1 MYMKLISI
9 IVGVIFFLMLI
20 KGSIE
25 SGPWTI
31 LVLLF
36 IIVSMIKDKKKKR
49 RKKTSYKKRTQSI
62 KNSKSIKKGNVN
74 AFNDIELKPNNYKNS
89 YASEPINQTEQFFQ
103 DKNALGQIRQM
114 KTMTVGNVN
123 SSSPITK
130 AAKLFY
136 LQGSFMDDFSDNYNI
151 NIPCENNAPTYNG
164 LNIYQLR
171 SYFSWRTFIRKNEFK
186 PTQISYVYLYI
197 YEVINKIG
205 IKNDIDGLN
214 KLLAIW
220 QYYRK
225 YDQKLDNYFPNWIKD
240 YYIINNL
247 KIDYKTLEEEF
258 PIKIENNQK
267 IIDEIMLGNYEN
279 KLEFY
284 DEESDYHLLKS
295 KIMEHKYSFII
306 EMIIPPIFKNLDRYF
321 NMSGY
326 SFNEVLFG
334 SVERIDWEP
343 FKWAIYY
350 HNPIIADF
358 SFTLDENEKYLKIKD
373 NYYKEIFVKSPYHKS
388 LMGYILKNIDIT
400 LRECFKISRS
410 LKINNNML
418 DSVLNQDEKLYAF
431 LINGKIIDIINIT
444 IKKYLIE
451 NKTQINNIIS
461 EKRKKNIII
470 DSEKFA
476 SIRESSNRVQE
487 KLIVEEEKKEL
498 KPIIEEKKE
507 EVINESED
515 IFENLIANLNSVELE
530 FVKKI
535 ICLEN
540 RSNLLQFAKA
550 NNILYEI
557 MIENINSKALEL
569 IGDNLIEDYGDE
581 IIIYAEYIE
590 TLKEK
595 LGGN

>member
-1 MYMKLISI
+1 MKFVSI
-9 IVGVIFFLMLI
+9 IVGIVFFLMLI

-25 SGPWTI
+25 SGPWTV

-36 IIVSMIKDKKKKR
+36 IVISMLKDKKKK
-49 RKKTSYKKRTQSI
+49 TKKRLT
-62 KNSKSIKKGNVN
+62 SKKRKPNVRVSKKETRQNVKTLS
-74 AFNDIELKPNNYKNS
+74 DIELNSNNYKNT
-89 YASEPINQTEQFFQ
+89 YASEPINQTEKFFH

-114 KTMTVGNVN
+114 KAMTVGSVNVT
-123 SSSPITK
+123 SPITK
-130 AAKLFY
+130 ASRLFY
-136 LQGSFMDDFSDNYNI
+136 LQGSFMDDFSDDYNI
-151 NIPCENNAPTYNG
+151 NIPCENNIPTYNG
-164 LNIYQLR
+164 LNVYQLR

-197 YEVINKIG
+197 YELINKIG

-214 KLLAIW
+214 KLLEVW
-220 QYYRK
+220 HYYRK
-225 YDQKLDNYFPNWIKD
+225 YDPKLDNYFPIWLKD

-247 KIDYKTLEEEF
+247 RIDYKTLEEEY
-258 PIKIENNQK
+258 PAKIENNQK
-267 IIDEIMLGNYEN
+267 IINEIILGNYEN
-279 KLEFY
+279 KLNFY
-284 DEESDYHLLKS
+284 DEESDYHILKS

-306 EMIIPPIFKNLDRYF
+306 EMIIPIIFKSLDKHF

-334 SVERIDWEP
+334 SVKQIEWEP

-350 HNPIIADF
+350 HNPIIEDF
-358 SFTLDENEKYLKIKD
+358 NITLNENEKYLKIKD
-373 NYYKEIFVKSPYHKS
+373 NYYKETFVKSPYHKA

-400 LRECFKISRS
+400 LRECFRFSRS

-418 DSVLNQDEKLYAF
+418 DSILEQDEKLYAF

-451 NKTQINNIIS
+451 NKTKINNIIN
-461 EKRKKNIII
+461 EKRKQDIVI
-470 DSEKFA
+470 DSLKFA
-476 SIRESSNRVQE
+476 SIRASSNRVQE
-487 KLIVEEEKKEL
+487 KLIVEEQEEI

-507 EVINESED
+507 EVINESND
-515 IFENLIANLNSVELE
+515 IFENLITNLNAAELE
-530 FVKKI
+530 FIKKI
-535 ICLEN
+535 INLEN
-540 RSNLLQFAKA
+540 RNNLIKYSKE

-557 MIENINSKALEL
+557 MIENINSKALDS

-590 TLKEK
+590 SIKER